1 MNKTTILFFTLLVAS
16 VALLVTI
23 MPTAVLAVYNTT
35 DIDVNISSLSQIT
48 LYPNYLFWPQ
58 VTVGSMGGYK
68 NITIKNT
75 GSVNVTNV
83 FAWVNTLSNE
93 TLRPYGSSNSSN
105 YSAGGV
111 LTLANETQEKYYYL
125 GRIEWNWTEDI
136 PNHDWTALTTSSLKS
151 WGYFRNMSDEYVWA
165 LGNGTGVG
173 RCNETGSQFV
183 IETDADAGTL
193 ATRTPDITVS
203 LTAGSDNLWG
213 YGAVASG
220 TLAGHCVAAYYDCSK
235 VYIYNFDKR
244 TNFTG
249 CANADY
255 LMNGNMVP
263 GKTVNI
269 KVDTWIP
276 RGIPAGN
283 LTRTTLTVE
292 AT

>member
-1 MNKTTILFFTLLVAS
+1 
-16 VALLVTI
+16 
-23 MPTAVLAVYNTT
+23 MPTTVLAVYNTT

-75 GSVNVTNV
+75 GSVNVSNI
-83 FAWVNTLSNE
+83 FAWVNTLANE
-93 TLRPYGSSNSSN
+93 SVRPYGNSTASN

-111 LTLANETQEKYYYL
+111 LTITNETSTKYYYL
-125 GRIEWNWTEDI
+125 GRIEWNWTDDI
-136 PNHDWTALTTSSLKS
+136 PNHDWTAVTSPVS
-151 WGYFRNMSDEYVWA
+151 WGYFRNMSDDYVWVM
-165 LGNGTGVG
+165 GNGTAG
-173 RCNETGSQFV
+173 RCNETGSQFS
-183 IETDADAGTL
+183 IETDIDVGTL
-193 ATRTPDITVS
+193 ATRTPGITVS
-203 LTAGSDNLWG
+203 LTASSNDPTRWS
-213 YGAVASG
+213 YAAITSG

-235 VYIYNFDKR
+235 VYIYGYDKR

-249 CANADY
+249 CANANY
-255 LMNGNMVP
+255 MLSGNLVP
-263 GKTVNI
+263 GETMNI

-276 RGIPAGN
+276 RGIPSGN